1 MLFQSNRYL
10 FVKQLLSKLRNT
22 LNKSKNFFQR
32 MLSDAKSGDVSSKR
46 VIGVVGFVSLL
57 VIMFINALYS
67 KSIAPVEY
75 LVDAIEYIV
84 IAAMFGTVVDKFSN
98 NSKKQDNE
106 PTV

>member
-1 MLFQSNRYL
+1 M
-10 FVKQLLSKLRNT
+10 KQLLLNVRIT
-22 LNKSKNFFQR
+22 LSKSKNFFQR
-32 MLSDAKSGDVSSKR
+32 MLSDARSGDVSSKR

-57 VIMFINALYS
+57 VIMFVNALYS
-67 KSIAPVEY
+67 KSIAPAEY

-98 NSKKQDNE
+98 HSKKQDDE